1 MRACLPDRAGRGV
14 LWSLTIA
21 APLKDLNHDLGL
33 RRSRSPLRASTEVF
47 ASVEAVEC
55 HHAAAAVRRAEVMS
69 HRDGI
74 SGAVAFYR
82 RGNPDLGEFEEAE
95 ILKTFGDGPE
105 DFRGM
110 S

>member
-33 RRSRSPLRASTEVF
+33 RRSRSPLRASTEVLRQ
-47 ASVEAVEC
+47 SKRSNV
-55 HHAAAAVRRAEVMS
+55 EVMS

-95 ILKTFGDGPE
+95 ILKSFGDVPE
-105 DFRGM
+105 DFRGVA
-110 S
+110 

>member
-1 MRACLPDRAGRGV
+1 MSVG
-14 LWSLTIA
+14 
-21 APLKDLNHDLGL
+21 
-33 RRSRSPLRASTEVF
+33 RSRPWSRRATT
-47 ASVEAVEC
+47 AREC
-55 HHAAAAVRRAEVMS
+55 PHAAAAVRRAEAMS
-69 HRDGI
+69 HREVI

-95 ILKTFGDGPE
+95 ILKTFGGVPD